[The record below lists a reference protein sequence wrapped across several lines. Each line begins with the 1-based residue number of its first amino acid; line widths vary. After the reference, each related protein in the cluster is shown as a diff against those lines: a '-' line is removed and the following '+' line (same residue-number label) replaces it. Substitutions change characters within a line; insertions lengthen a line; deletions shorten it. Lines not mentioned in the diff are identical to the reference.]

1 MPVSC
6 LSVFLGMGI
15 ETTSL
20 VSLKVLQAVMMWR
33 EKTEAMLPASP
44 AATVLASWSQLSD
57 CTSIEARMQE

>member
-1 MPVSC
+1 MSC

-33 EKTEAMLPASP
+33 EKTEAMLPARP
-44 AATVLASWSQLSD
+44 RETVLASCWSELPD
-57 CTSIEARMQE
+57 CTSIETRMQE